1 MEDFKFPIDLQDQ
14 TVYYSLNYYE
24 QKRDRK
30 EDIFEV
36 LRILWQ
42 GRLAS
47 FAIEAKDLDV
57 KQSEEVIQKQV
68 KLLRNTKK
76 RCGNDGKAVY
86 MMVDKKSLEK
96 KYSIGVD
103 LGGTNIVS
111 ATVNYQGKIVNRLK
125 VPTFAERGKEA
136 TIKRIIETIHENIIQ
151 SNITPYD
158 IIGIGIGAPGPLDV
172 KRGVI
177 NFAPNLSGWRDVP
190 LKKILEDEFNVKVVL
205 ENDANAAAWGER
217 CFGAGQGV
225 DNLVCFT
232 LGTGIGGG
240 IIIDG
245 KIYHG
250 NNCGAG
256 ELGHMTVNKSGPRC
270 NCGNYGCLEAYSS
283 ATGIKNRIIDRIKKG
298 IKSEF
303 LNFDNDNLFDSL
315 RLKSIF
321 QAARKGDILTS
332 DIVED
337 AISYLS
343 IAIANIDNI
352 LNPEMVVLVGGITN
366 EGNKLLIP
374 LIKEVKKRAFYSN
387 YKSLKIVIG
396 KLAGNAGVVGAAA
409 LPWILNTY
417 SC

>member
-1 MEDFKFPIDLQDQ
+1 MI
-14 TVYYSLNYYE
+14 
-24 QKRDRK
+24 
-30 EDIFEV
+30 
-36 LRILWQ
+36 
-42 GRLAS
+42 
-47 FAIEAKDLDV
+47 
-57 KQSEEVIQKQV
+57 
-68 KLLRNTKK
+68 
-76 RCGNDGKAVY
+76 
-86 MMVDKKSLEK
+86 VDKKSLEK

-111 ATVNYQGKIVNRLK
+111 AIVNCQGKIASRLK
-125 VPTFAERGKEA
+125 VPTLAERGKEA
-136 TIKRIIETIHENIIQ
+136 TIKRIIETIHENIVQ
-151 SNITPYD
+151 STIVLDD
-158 IIGIGIGAPGPLDV
+158 IIGIGIGAPGPLDI
-172 KRGVI
+172 KRGII
-177 NFAPNLSGWRDVP
+177 NFAPNLPGWIDVP
-190 LKKILEDEFNVKVVL
+190 LKKKLKNEFNMKVVL

-250 NNCGAG
+250 NNYGAA
-256 ELGHMTVNKSGPRC
+256 ELGHMTVNKDGPRC

-283 ATGIKNRIIDRIKKG
+283 ATGIKNRIINRIEEG

-303 LNFDNDNLFDSL
+303 LNFDDDKLFESL

-321 QAARKGDILTS
+321 EAARKGDKLTKGV
-332 DIVED
+332 VEE
-337 AISYLS
+337 AISYLG
-343 IAIANIDNI
+343 IAIANIANI

-366 EGNKLLIP
+366 EGDKLLIP
-374 LIKEVKKRAFYSN
+374 LREEVKKRAFYSN

-396 KLAGNAGVVGAAA
+396 KLGGNAGVLGAAA
-409 LPWILNTY
+409 LPWIPNNC

>member
-1 MEDFKFPIDLQDQ
+1 
-14 TVYYSLNYYE
+14 
-24 QKRDRK
+24 
-30 EDIFEV
+30 
-36 LRILWQ
+36 
-42 GRLAS
+42 
-47 FAIEAKDLDV
+47 
-57 KQSEEVIQKQV
+57 
-68 KLLRNTKK
+68 
-76 RCGNDGKAVY
+76 
-86 MMVDKKSLEK
+86 MVMDKKSLEK

-111 ATVNYQGKIVNRLK
+111 AIVNCQGKIVNSFK
-125 VPTFAERGKEA
+125 VPTLVQRGKEA

-151 SNITPYD
+151 STIALDD
-158 IIGIGIGAPGPLDV
+158 IIGIGIGAPGPLDI
-172 KRGVI
+172 KRGII
-177 NFAPNLSGWRDVP
+177 NFAPNLPGWIDVP
-190 LKKILEDEFNVKVVL
+190 LKKKLENEFNIKVVL

-225 DNLVCFT
+225 NNLVCFT

-250 NNCGAG
+250 NNYGAA
-256 ELGHMTVNKSGPRC
+256 ELGHMTVNKDGPRC

-283 ATGIKNRIIDRIKKG
+283 ATGIKNRIKNRIKEG

-303 LNFDNDNLFDSL
+303 LNFDDDNLFESL

-321 QAARKGDILTS
+321 EAARKGDRLTS
-332 DIVED
+332 DIVEE
-337 AISYLS
+337 AISYLG
-343 IAIANIDNI
+343 IAIANIANI

-366 EGNKLLIP
+366 EGDKLLIP
-374 LIKEVKKRAFYSN
+374 LRKEVKKRAFYSN

-396 KLAGNAGVVGAAA
+396 KLAGNAGVLGAAA
-409 LPWILNTY
+409 LPWTPNNC

>member
-1 MEDFKFPIDLQDQ
+1 MVE
-14 TVYYSLNYYE
+14 
-24 QKRDRK
+24 
-30 EDIFEV
+30 
-36 LRILWQ
+36 
-42 GRLAS
+42 
-47 FAIEAKDLDV
+47 
-57 KQSEEVIQKQV
+57 
-68 KLLRNTKK
+68 KK
-76 RCGNDGKAVY
+76 GV
-86 MMVDKKSLEK
+86 EK

-111 ATVNYQGKIVNRLK
+111 VIVNYQGKIVNRLK
-125 VPTFAERGKEA
+125 VPTLTERGKEA
-136 TIKRIIETIHENIIQ
+136 TIKRIIEAIHENIVQ
-151 SNITPYD
+151 STIALDD
-158 IIGIGIGAPGPLDV
+158 IIGIGIGAPGPLDI
-172 KRGVI
+172 KRGII
-177 NFAPNLSGWRDVP
+177 NFAPNLPGWIDVP
-190 LKKILEDEFNVKVVL
+190 LKKKLENEFNMKVIL

-225 DNLVCFT
+225 NNLVCFT

-250 NNCGAG
+250 NNYGAA
-256 ELGHMTVNKSGPRC
+256 ELGHMTVNKDGPRC

-283 ATGIKNRIIDRIKKG
+283 ATGIKNRIKNRIKEG

-303 LNFDNDNLFDSL
+303 LNFDDDKLFESL

-321 QAARKGDILTS
+321 ETARKGDRLTKS
-332 DIVED
+332 VVEE
-337 AISYLS
+337 AISYLG
-343 IAIANIDNI
+343 IAIANIANI

-374 LIKEVKKRAFYSN
+374 LRREVKKRAFYSN

-396 KLAGNAGVVGAAA
+396 KLGGNSGVLGAAA
-409 LPWILNTY
+409 LLWIPNNC

>member
-1 MEDFKFPIDLQDQ
+1 MI
-14 TVYYSLNYYE
+14 
-24 QKRDRK
+24 
-30 EDIFEV
+30 
-36 LRILWQ
+36 
-42 GRLAS
+42 
-47 FAIEAKDLDV
+47 
-57 KQSEEVIQKQV
+57 
-68 KLLRNTKK
+68 
-76 RCGNDGKAVY
+76 
-86 MMVDKKSLEK
+86 VDKKSLEK

-111 ATVNYQGKIVNRLK
+111 AIVNCQGKIVSRLK
-125 VPTFAERGKEA
+125 VPTLAERGKEA
-136 TIKRIIETIHENIIQ
+136 TIKRIIETIHENIVQ
-151 SNITPYD
+151 STIVLDD
-158 IIGIGIGAPGPLDV
+158 IIGIGIGAPGPLDI
-172 KRGVI
+172 KRGII
-177 NFAPNLSGWRDVP
+177 NFAPNLPGWIDVP
-190 LKKILEDEFNVKVVL
+190 LKKKLKNEFNMKVVL

-250 NNCGAG
+250 NNYGAA
-256 ELGHMTVNKSGPRC
+256 ELGHMTVNKDGPRC

-283 ATGIKNRIIDRIKKG
+283 ATGIKNRIINRIEEG

-303 LNFDNDNLFDSL
+303 LNFDDDKLFESL

-321 QAARKGDILTS
+321 EAARKGDKLTKGV
-332 DIVED
+332 VEE
-337 AISYLS
+337 AISYLG
-343 IAIANIDNI
+343 IAIANIANI

-366 EGNKLLIP
+366 EGDKLLIP
-374 LIKEVKKRAFYSN
+374 LGEEVKKRAFYSN

-396 KLAGNAGVVGAAA
+396 KLGGNAGVLGAAA
-409 LPWILNTY
+409 LPWIPNNC

>member
-1 MEDFKFPIDLQDQ
+1 MAE
-14 TVYYSLNYYE
+14 
-24 QKRDRK
+24 
-30 EDIFEV
+30 
-36 LRILWQ
+36 
-42 GRLAS
+42 
-47 FAIEAKDLDV
+47 
-57 KQSEEVIQKQV
+57 
-68 KLLRNTKK
+68 KK
-76 RCGNDGKAVY
+76 GV
-86 MMVDKKSLEK
+86 EK

-111 ATVNYQGKIVNRLK
+111 AIVNCQGKIVNSLK
-125 VPTFAERGKEA
+125 VPTLAERGKEA

-151 SNITPYD
+151 STIALDD

-172 KRGVI
+172 KRGII
-177 NFAPNLSGWRDVP
+177 NFAPNLPGWIDVP
-190 LKKILEDEFNVKVVL
+190 LKKKLENEFNMKVVL

-225 DNLVCFT
+225 NNLVCFT

-250 NNCGAG
+250 NNYGAA
-256 ELGHMTVNKSGPRC
+256 ELGHMTVNKDGPRC

-283 ATGIKNRIIDRIKKG
+283 ATGIKNRIKNRIKEG
-298 IKSEF
+298 IKSKF
-303 LNFDNDNLFDSL
+303 LNFDNDDELLQSL

-321 QAARKGDILTS
+321 ESARKGDKLTKGV
-332 DIVED
+332 VEE
-337 AISYLS
+337 AISYLG
-343 IAIANIDNI
+343 IAIANIANI

-374 LIKEVKKRAFYSN
+374 LRREVKKRAFYSN
-387 YKSLKIVIG
+387 CKSLKIVIG
-396 KLAGNAGVVGAAA
+396 KLGGNAGVLGAAA
-409 LPWILNTY
+409 LLWIPNNC